1 MSFLEKISSTTATL
15 YQSDLIKVP
24 LNHVSISFD
33 FYTYRSAQG
42 INAMPLNAKQAA
54 SPNMPVASPIN
65 AMGPRI
71 SNQLSLFEN
80 NNSELIHTSCI
91 KLPAAVG
98 TPDMVVVVDDTYI
111 RVGSFFVV
119 SEGGSF

>member
-1 MSFLEKISSTTATL
+1 
-15 YQSDLIKVP
+15 
-24 LNHVSISFD
+24 
-33 FYTYRSAQG
+33 
-42 INAMPLNAKQAA
+42 MPLNAKQAA

-71 SNQLSLFEN
+71 SNQLSLLEN

-98 TPDMVVVVDDTYI
+98 TPDMVVVV
-111 RVGSFFVV
+111 VV
-119 SEGGSF
+119 VVLLLLLVVR